1 MLMLKSGA
9 NSSCIFTL
17 RHYLILLTQRYYMKH
32 NCYMLKSHLFP
43 SGRIGV
49 YWDGEVLFAHADAL
63 RDPSLHWLDLP
74 AMGPPGARHVWIAP
88 APSPARASKAAIV
101 AYGRALG
108 ALGVDL
114 RDAAPRGAATEC
126 LRCGHGW
133 DDHGHASDL
142 ALALA
147 VLEDGL
153 ADRWDG
159 AFVFASPRVL
169 AAVATSLGRQ
179 RPEKWLGRVTFAA
192 PSPRGARA
200 GSAGSQSL
208 HVVAALLPGIVEAD
222 DGARIAQPLGW
233 RRPVMRRR
241 ARPSPSCGPAH
252 VHPA

>member
-1 MLMLKSGA
+1 
-9 NSSCIFTL
+9 
-17 RHYLILLTQRYYMKH
+17 MKH
-32 NCYMLKSHLFP
+32 NCCMLKSHLFP

-49 YWDGEVLFAHADAL
+49 YWDGEALFAHADAL
-63 RDPSLHWLDLP
+63 RDPSLNWLDLP

-88 APSPARASKAAIV
+88 APSPARAGKAAIA

-114 RDAAPRGAATEC
+114 RDAPPHGAATEC

-200 GSAGSQSL
+200 GASGSPSL
-208 HVVAALLPGIVEAD
+208 HVVAARLPSVVEAVG
-222 DGARIAQPLGW
+222 GARIAQPLAW
-233 RRPVMRRR
+233 RRPVMLRR
-241 ARPSPSCGPAH
+241 ARPSLSCGPTP

>member
-1 MLMLKSGA
+1 
-9 NSSCIFTL
+9 
-17 RHYLILLTQRYYMKH
+17 
-32 NCYMLKSHLFP
+32 MLKSHLFP

-49 YWDGEVLFAHADAL
+49 YWDGEALLAHADGL
-63 RDPSLHWLDLP
+63 RDPSLNWLDLP

-88 APSPARASKAAIV
+88 APSPARAGKAAIA
-101 AYGRALG
+101 AYERALG
-108 ALGVDL
+108 VLGVDL
-114 RDAAPRGAATEC
+114 RAAPPRGAAKEC

-179 RPEKWLGRVTFAA
+179 RPEKWLGPVTFAA
-192 PSPRGARA
+192 PAQRGARA
-200 GSAGSQSL
+200 GASGSPSL
-208 HVVAALLPGIVEAD
+208 HVVAARLPSIVEAQ
-222 DGARIAQPLGW
+222 GGVCIAQPLAW
-233 RRPVMRRR
+233 RRPVTRRR
-241 ARPSPSCGPAH
+241 ARPSLSYGLAP

>member
-1 MLMLKSGA
+1 
-9 NSSCIFTL
+9 
-17 RHYLILLTQRYYMKH
+17 
-32 NCYMLKSHLFP
+32 MLKSHLFP

-49 YWDGEVLFAHADAL
+49 YWDGEALFAHADAL

-88 APSPARASKAAIV
+88 APSPARAGKAAIA

-114 RDAAPRGAATEC
+114 RDAPPHGAATEC

-133 DDHGHASDL
+133 EDHGHASDL

-169 AAVATSLGRQ
+169 AAVAASLGRQ
-179 RPEKWLGRVTFAA
+179 RPEKWLGPVTFAA
-192 PSPRGARA
+192 PSPPGARA
-200 GSAGSQSL
+200 GAPGSPSL
-208 HVVAALLPGIVEAD
+208 HVVAAHLPGIVEAQG
-222 DGARIAQPLGW
+222 GARIAQPLAW
-233 RRPVMRRR
+233 RRPVMCRR
-241 ARPSPSCGPAH
+241 ARPSLSCGPAH